1 MAHTCAGRVIL
12 HSCYPYG
19 LWSAST
25 ESTGEGG
32 TPAFL
37 LSPRKRSAKLRLT
50 TLDGLLI
57 EMDFL
62 VSLLLFC
69 LKTFPFL

>member
-32 TPAFL
+32 TPAFFVVFDENN
-37 LSPRKRSAKLRLT
+37 KEAN
-50 TLDGLLI
+50 
-57 EMDFL
+57 
-62 VSLLLFC
+62 
-69 LKTFPFL
+69 